1 MNPFLRYSLG
11 AFAAHAAIAPLV
23 AETRV
28 QEVALAPGAETAASL
43 IAKAANLV
51 PSPRQLAYHK
61 LEYIAFVHFG
71 PNTFTGAEW
80 GSGKESA
87 AVFNPGDTLDTDQW
101 CRVAKAAGM
110 RLVLLTVKHHDGF
123 CLWQTRYNDTFSVRG
138 IPWRGG
144 KGDVLRELSDSCRKH
159 GLRLGVYL
167 SPADLFQMEHAAGLY
182 GNGSKPKAS
191 VIPTD
196 PASFLASPE
205 RLRAGLAP
213 GAPSFRVEADDY
225 NRYFMNQLYELLTE
239 YGPIHE
245 VWFDGAH
252 PKSKGGQKYIKDKWF
267 ELIRTLAPEAVIFG
281 GPDVRWCGNEGGRT
295 RDAEWNALP
304 VQSMVEAGKDRVDDD
319 LGSLPKLSLGSYK
332 VYGEKLVSNK
342 LCYLVPEINTS
353 IRTGWFWRNE
363 HEQGVRSADDIFD
376 IYERAAGG
384 NGVFLLNLPPDK
396 SGRIAPRDVAS
407 LEESGR
413 RIRATY
419 GDRALMAGAAA
430 PSPALLDGDLATY
443 WQPAGETGECVVTL
457 GAPRAV
463 NRVVLQEAIGV
474 VGQRVAEHALDAFVD
489 GAWKE
494 VARAKTIG
502 YKRILRFPEV
512 TTDRFRVRILESRLR
527 PTLAEFSAHHY
538 DAPVPALTVRRR
550 GDGLVVLAPAVASFA
565 WKSHGQGDDSVRGT
579 LALRYTVDGSEPGPA
594 SPAYRDPFPLPEG
607 GLVRA
612 RAYLGERSGPVAE
625 ARLGLAPTD
634 WRVVPVAGGVASG
647 KHPASAAID
656 GDPATF
662 WLTAAGAPQPHALEV
677 DMGKVTAVVGFTY
690 LPRQDKLVAAGMVE
704 RGEVAFSEDGRA
716 WGAPVAFEFGNL
728 VNDPSARTVLFSG
741 PPLRARFFRF
751 VSKAGAAG
759 SAQAGAAEIGILA
772 R

>member
-1 MNPFLRYSLG
+1 MTPLLRSSVLAYATCSLIA
-11 AFAAHAAIAPLV
+11 AFAAPY
-23 AETRV
+23 V
-28 QEVALAPGAETAASL
+28 QEVALTPGAETSQSL
-43 IAKAANLV
+43 VAKAANLV

-80 GSGKESA
+80 GSGRESA

-123 CLWQTRYNDTFSVRG
+123 CLWQTRYNDRFSVRG
-138 IPWRGG
+138 IPWRAG

-159 GLRLGVYL
+159 GLKLGVYL
-167 SPADLFQMEHAAGLY
+167 SPADLYQMESAQGLY
-182 GNGSKPKAS
+182 GNGSKSQAS

-196 PASFLASPE
+196 PASFLSAPE
-205 RLRAGLAP
+205 RMRAGLAP

-252 PKSKGGQKYIKDKWF
+252 PKSKGGQKYIKAKWF
-267 ELIRTLAPEAVIFG
+267 ELIRALAPDAVIFG
-281 GPDVRWCGNEGGRT
+281 GPDVRWCGNEAGRT

-304 VQSMVEAGKDRVDDD
+304 VQSLVEAGKDRVDED

-363 HEQGVRSADDIFD
+363 HEQGVRTADDIFD
-376 IYERAAGG
+376 IYERAVGG

-407 LEESGR
+407 LEDSGR

-419 GDRALMAGAAA
+419 GDRALMAGASA
-430 PSPALLDGDLATY
+430 PSPALLDDDPATY

-474 VGQRVAEHALDAFVD
+474 VGQRVASHALDAFVD
-489 GAWKE
+489 GAWRE

-512 TTDRFRVRILESRLR
+512 TTDRFRVRILESRLS
-527 PTLAEFSAHHY
+527 PALAEFSAHHY
-538 DAPVPALTVRRR
+538 EAPVPALQVRRSAEGR
-550 GDGLVVLAPAVASFA
+550 VVMAPAVASFA
-565 WKSHGQGDDSVRGT
+565 WKAHGQGDDSVRG
-579 LALRYTVDGSEPGPA
+579 ALVIRYTLDGSEPGPG
-594 SPAYRDPFPLPEG
+594 SPEYRGPTELPEG
-607 GLVRA
+607 GRVRA
-612 RAYLGERSGPVAE
+612 RAFLGERAGPVVE
-625 ARLGLAPTD
+625 ARIALASAG
-634 WRVVPVAGGVASG
+634 WRVVSATGGAASA
-647 KHPASAAID
+647 KNEPRAAID
-656 GDPATF
+656 GAAHTF
-662 WLTAAGAPQPHALEV
+662 WLTGGSAPHPHALEV
-677 DMGKVTAVVGFTY
+677 DMGKVTPVVGFTY

-704 RGEVAFSEDGRA
+704 RGEVAFSEDGKA
-716 WGAPVAFEFGNL
+716 WSVPVAFEFGNL
-728 VNDPSARTVLFSG
+728 VNDPSVRTVLFSG
-741 PPLRARFFRF
+741 PPLRARYFRF
-751 VSKAGAAG
+751 ISKAGAAG
-759 SAQAGAAEIGILA
+759 SPQAGAAEIGILA